1 MAKVSLEKDKIKFLL
16 LEGVHQRALDT
27 LRDSGYTNIEYH
39 KGSLDPESLK
49 ASIRDAHFV
58 GIRSRTHLTE
68 EIFAAAEKLI
78 AVGCFCIGTNQVEL
92 PSATRRGIPVFNA
105 PFSNTRSV
113 AEMVLG
119 ELLLMLRGIPA
130 ANARAH
136 RGIWHKQAVG
146 SFEARGKKL
155 GIIGYGHIGTQLGIL
170 AESVGMHVYFYDIE
184 SKLPLGNAQQVS
196 HLSDLLNMSDVV
208 SLHVPETESTQN
220 MMGAEELALMKP
232 GAMLINASRGTVV
245 DIPALAEALSSKH
258 LSGAAID
265 VFPQE
270 PASNN
275 NPDDPFKSPLCEFD
289 NVLLT
294 PHIGGST
301 QEAQENIGTE
311 VAGKLAKYSDNG
323 STLSA
328 VNFPE
333 VSLPTHSARASRLLH
348 IHENRPG
355 MMNSINQIFAGKDV
369 NIAAQYLQTSAEIGY
384 VVIDVQTEQA
394 DVVLQMLKSIP
405 GTIRAR
411 LLY

>member
-16 LEGVHQRALDT
+16 VEGVHQSALDN
-27 LRDSGYTNIEYH
+27 LRAAGYTNIEFH
-39 KGSLDPESLK
+39 KGALEPEALK

-92 PSATRRGIPVFNA
+92 SAATKRGIPVFNA

-113 AEMVLG
+113 AEMVIG
-119 ELLLMLRGIPA
+119 EMLLMLRGIPA
-130 ANARAH
+130 ANAKAH
-136 RGIWHKQAVG
+136 RGIWHKLAVG

-155 GIIGYGHIGTQLGIL
+155 GIIGYGHIGMQLGIL
-170 AESVGMHVYFYDIE
+170 AESLGMHVYFYDIE
-184 SKLPLGNAQQVS
+184 SKLPLGNAQQVR

-208 SLHVPETESTQN
+208 SLHVPENESTYN

-232 GAMLINASRGTVV
+232 GSILINAARGTVV
-245 DIPALAEALSSKH
+245 DIPALCDVLSSKH

-265 VFPQE
+265 VFPHE
-270 PASNN
+270 PATNS
-275 NPDDPFKSPLCEFD
+275 DPFLSPLCEFD

-301 QEAQENIGTE
+301 QEAQENIGDE

-333 VSLPTHSARASRLLH
+333 VSLPVHGARASRLLH

-355 MMNSINQIFAGKDV
+355 IITKINQIFAEQGI
-369 NIAAQYLQTSAEIGY
+369 NIAAQYLQTTPEIGY
-384 VVIDVQTEQA
+384 VVIDVETDGAQTA
-394 DVVLQMLKSIP
+394 LQLMKAIP

-411 LLY
+411 LLF

>member
-16 LEGVHQRALDT
+16 VEGVHQSALENLRAA
-27 LRDSGYTNIEYH
+27 GYTNIEYH
-39 KGSLDPESLK
+39 KGALDPDALK
-49 ASIRDAHFV
+49 ESIRDAHFV

-68 EIFAAAEKLI
+68 EIFAAAEKLV

-92 PSATRRGIPVFNA
+92 PSATKRGIPVFNA

-113 AEMVLG
+113 AEMVIG
-119 ELLLMLRGIPA
+119 ELLLLMRNIPF
-130 ANARAH
+130 ANAKAH

-146 SFEARGKKL
+146 SYEARGKKI
-155 GIIGYGHIGTQLGIL
+155 GIIGYGHIGMQLGIL
-170 AESVGMHVYFYDIE
+170 AESLGMHVYFYDIE
-184 SKLPLGNAQQVS
+184 SKLPLGNAQQVR
-196 HLSDLLNMSDVV
+196 HLSELLNMSDVV
-208 SLHVPETESTQN
+208 SLHVPENNSTQN
-220 MMGAEELALMKP
+220 MISDNELALMKP
-232 GAMLINASRGTVV
+232 GSILINASRGTVV
-245 DIPALAEALSSKH
+245 DIPALCNALSNKH

-265 VFPQE
+265 VFPKE
-270 PASNN
+270 PATNS
-275 NPDDPFKSPLCEFD
+275 DPFLSPLCEFD

-301 QEAQENIGTE
+301 QEAQENIGDE

-333 VSLPTHSARASRLLH
+333 VSLPVHGERASRLLH

-355 MMNSINQIFAGKDV
+355 VLTQLNHIFAEQGI
-369 NIAAQYLQTSAEIGY
+369 NIAAQYLQTTAEIGY
-384 VVIDVQTEQA
+384 VVIDVETDGA
-394 DVVLQMLKSIP
+394 DTALQLMKSIP